1 MNELDLAMQRHKKRR
16 GDHPKAVDNK
26 ISQEFSKILLSIIL
40 VLSSVI
46 FMKLDD
52 NNKVWFKKNVL
63 ESNLEFM
70 KINEWYHHTFGEIL
84 PSVQDEKSSMVINE
98 VRMGEREN
106 YLDGYKIKTM
116 KSTPIKAI
124 SSGLLVYMGEKE
136 GYNNTFIMQGVD
148 GVDVWYGN
156 IDHTN
161 FKLYDYIEEG
171 QILGESLG
179 EEYYL
184 VFEKDG
190 KTISYEDYY
199 QQI

>member
-16 GDHPKAVDNK
+16 IKSSKEENK
-26 ISQEFSKILLSIIL
+26 LSQEFSKFLLSIIF

-46 FMKLDD
+46 FMKLDE
-52 NNKVWFKKNVL
+52 NNKIWFKKNVL

-70 KINEWYHHTFGEIL
+70 KVNEWYHHTFSEIL
-84 PSVQDEKSSMVINE
+84 PSVVDEKSSMVISE
-98 VRMGEREN
+98 ARMGEREN
-106 YLDGYKIKTM
+106 YLDGYKIKTL
-116 KSTPIKAI
+116 KNTPVKTIT
-124 SSGLLVYMGEKE
+124 SGLLVYMGEKE
-136 GYNNTFIMQGVD
+136 GYKNTFIIQGVD
-148 GVDVWYGN
+148 GVDIWYGN
-156 IDHTN
+156 IENTN

-171 QILGESLG
+171 QILGESIE

-190 KTISYEDYY
+190 KMISYEEYY

>member
-16 GDHPKAVDNK
+16 IKSSKEENK
-26 ISQEFSKILLSIIL
+26 LSQEFSKILLSIIF

-46 FMKLDD
+46 FMKLDE
-52 NNKVWFKKNVL
+52 NNKIWFKKNVL

-70 KINEWYHHTFGEIL
+70 KVNEWYHHTFGEIL
-84 PSVQDEKSSMVINE
+84 PSVVDEKSSMVISE
-98 VRMGEREN
+98 ARMGEREN
-106 YLDGYKIKTM
+106 YLDGYKIKTL
-116 KSTPIKAI
+116 KNTPVKTIT
-124 SSGLLVYMGEKE
+124 SGLLVYMGEKE
-136 GYNNTFIMQGVD
+136 GYKNTFIIQGVD
-148 GVDVWYGN
+148 GVDIWYGN
-156 IDHTN
+156 IENTN

-171 QILGESLG
+171 QILGESIE

-190 KTISYEDYY
+190 KMISYEEYY

>member
-16 GDHPKAVDNK
+16 IESSKEGNK
-26 ISQEFSKILLSIIL
+26 LSQEFSKILLSIIF

-46 FMKLDD
+46 FMKLDE
-52 NNKVWFKKNVL
+52 NNKIWFKKNVL

-84 PSVQDEKSSMVINE
+84 PSVVDEKSSMVISE
-98 VRMGEREN
+98 ARMGEREN
-106 YLDGYKIKTM
+106 YLDGYKIKTL
-116 KSTPIKAI
+116 KNTPVKTIT
-124 SSGLLVYMGEKE
+124 SGLLVYMGEKE
-136 GYNNTFIMQGVD
+136 GYKNTFIIQGVD
-148 GVDVWYGN
+148 GIDIWYGN
-156 IDHTN
+156 IENTN

-171 QILGESLG
+171 QILGESIE

-190 KTISYEDYY
+190 KMISYEEYF

>member
-16 GDHPKAVDNK
+16 IKSSKEENK
-26 ISQEFSKILLSIIL
+26 LSHEFSKILLSIIF

-46 FMKLDD
+46 FMKLDE
-52 NNKVWFKKNVL
+52 NNKIWFKKNVL

-70 KINEWYHHTFGEIL
+70 KVNEWYHHTFGEIL
-84 PSVQDEKSSMVINE
+84 PSVVDEKSSMVISE
-98 VRMGEREN
+98 ARMGEREN
-106 YLDGYKIKTM
+106 YLDGYKIKTL
-116 KSTPIKAI
+116 KNTPVKTIT
-124 SSGLLVYMGEKE
+124 SGLLVYMGEKE
-136 GYNNTFIMQGVD
+136 GYKNTFIIQGVD
-148 GVDVWYGN
+148 GVDIWYGN
-156 IDHTN
+156 IENTN

-171 QILGESLG
+171 QILGESIE

-190 KTISYEDYY
+190 KMISYEEYF

>member
-16 GDHPKAVDNK
+16 IKSSKEENK
-26 ISQEFSKILLSIIL
+26 LSQEFSKFLLSIIF

-46 FMKLDD
+46 FMKLDE
-52 NNKVWFKKNVL
+52 NNKIWFKKNVL

-70 KINEWYHHTFGEIL
+70 KVNEWYHHTFGEIL
-84 PSVQDEKSSMVINE
+84 PSVVDEKSSMVISE
-98 VRMGEREN
+98 ARMGEREN
-106 YLDGYKIKTM
+106 YLDGYKIKTL
-116 KSTPIKAI
+116 KNTPVKTIT
-124 SSGLLVYMGEKE
+124 SGLLVYMGEKE
-136 GYNNTFIMQGVD
+136 GYKNTFIIQGVD
-148 GVDVWYGN
+148 GVDIWYGN
-156 IDHTN
+156 IENTN

-171 QILGESLG
+171 QILGESIE

-190 KTISYEDYY
+190 KMISYEEYY

>member
-16 GDHPKAVDNK
+16 IKSSKEENK
-26 ISQEFSKILLSIIL
+26 LSQEFSKILLSIIF

-46 FMKLDD
+46 FMKLDED
-52 NNKVWFKKNVL
+52 NKIWFKKNVL

-70 KINEWYHHTFGEIL
+70 KVNEWYHHTFGEIL
-84 PSVQDEKSSMVINE
+84 PSVVDEKSSMVISE
-98 VRMGEREN
+98 ARMGEREN
-106 YLDGYKIKTM
+106 YLDGYKIKTL
-116 KSTPIKAI
+116 KNTPVKTIT
-124 SSGLLVYMGEKE
+124 SGLLVYMGEKE
-136 GYNNTFIMQGVD
+136 GYKNTFIIQGVD
-148 GVDVWYGN
+148 GVDIWYGN
-156 IDHTN
+156 IENTN

-171 QILGESLG
+171 QILGESIE

-190 KTISYEDYY
+190 KMISYEEYY

>member
-16 GDHPKAVDNK
+16 IESSKEGNK
-26 ISQEFSKILLSIIL
+26 LSQEFSKILLSIIF

-46 FMKLDD
+46 FMKLDE
-52 NNKVWFKKNVL
+52 NNKIWFKKNVL

-84 PSVQDEKSSMVINE
+84 PSVVDEKSSMVISE
-98 VRMGEREN
+98 ARMGEREN
-106 YLDGYKIKTM
+106 YLDGYKIKTL
-116 KSTPIKAI
+116 KNTPIKTLT
-124 SSGLLVYMGEKE
+124 SGILVYMGEKE
-136 GYNNTFIMQGVD
+136 GYKNTFIIQGVD
-148 GVDVWYGN
+148 GIDIWYGN
-156 IDHTN
+156 IENTN

-171 QILGESLG
+171 QILGESIE

-190 KTISYEDYY
+190 KMISYEEYF

>member
-16 GDHPKAVDNK
+16 IESSKEGNK
-26 ISQEFSKILLSIIL
+26 LSQEFSKILLSIIF

-46 FMKLDD
+46 FMKLDED
-52 NNKVWFKKNVL
+52 NKIWFKKNVL

-84 PSVQDEKSSMVINE
+84 PSVVDEKSSMVISE
-98 VRMGEREN
+98 ARMGEREN
-106 YLDGYKIKTM
+106 YLDGYKIKTL
-116 KSTPIKAI
+116 KNTPVKTIT
-124 SSGLLVYMGEKE
+124 SGLLVYMGEKE
-136 GYNNTFIMQGVD
+136 GYKNTFIIQGVD
-148 GVDVWYGN
+148 GIDIWYGN
-156 IDHTN
+156 IDNTN

-171 QILGESLG
+171 QILGESIE

-190 KTISYEDYY
+190 KMISYEEYF